1 MSISLGSLCAH
12 VLGREAICIDM
23 TFSPAKPLVAGLALL
38 CCLYFYQKRKTRHV
52 HFGDVQYESQPLR
65 RQLIDKVPKVP
76 YISSLLRH
84 LLTIIRNNPTEAAFE
99 LIRGTVD

>member
-1 MSISLGSLCAH
+1 MSISLGNLCVH

-52 HFGDVQYESQPLR
+52 HFHDVQYERQPLKR
-65 RQLIDKVPKVP
+65 RIIDKVPKVP
-76 YISSLLRH
+76 HISSLLTH
-84 LLTIIRNNPTEAAFE
+84 LLTIIWNNPM
-99 LIRGTVD
+99 